1 MKGIYILLLVIVVAS
16 SISGCVENKQTG
28 TSTTTQASPTQTS
41 ASPAVTV
48 STTPAPSSDDQFGT
62 EADIALIDELSSDMN
77 MDISLTDSI

>member
-1 MKGIYILLLVIVVAS
+1 MKWIYILLLVIVVAS

-41 ASPAVTV
+41 ASPAVT
-48 STTPAPSSDDQFGT
+48 TPVPSSDDQFGT
-62 EADIALIDELSSDMN
+62 EADIASIDELSSDMN